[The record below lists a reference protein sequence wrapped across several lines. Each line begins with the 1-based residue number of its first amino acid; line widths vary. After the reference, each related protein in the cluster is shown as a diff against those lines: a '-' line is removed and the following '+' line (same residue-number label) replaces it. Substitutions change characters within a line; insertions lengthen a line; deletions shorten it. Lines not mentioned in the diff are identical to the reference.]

1 MFKEFNKLG
10 LSQSLAK
17 DLFIQETQNLFGQDE
32 IPESKSQ
39 NTPSLEELKTRRTC
53 LSPESESQ
61 NIPDLRMMDCRR
73 YPKVAARQRSF
84 KAGRRDLLHR
94 HLRRRRPG
102 PRKPP
107 TPPPQGGGSD
117 HKNILKT
124 VFKILKVIYL
134 FRNPR

>member
-73 YPKVAARQRSF
+73 YPKAARQRSF